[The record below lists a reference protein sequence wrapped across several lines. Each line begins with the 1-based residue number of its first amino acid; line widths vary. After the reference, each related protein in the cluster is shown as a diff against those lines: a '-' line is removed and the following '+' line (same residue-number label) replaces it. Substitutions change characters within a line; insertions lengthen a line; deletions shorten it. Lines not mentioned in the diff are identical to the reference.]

1 MSPRAWRARSATCRK
16 QSPVFEGHFP
26 GYPLMPGVLLIE
38 CMAQTTG
45 WLVSALTGFT
55 GLPALAGV
63 KEGKIRSAV
72 FPGDELEFEGRVIH
86 EGSGYAIG
94 EAKGWCKGAAICD
107 ANADLSHHSLS
118 EPGTAR
124 RTVGVGRAH
133 QFPGQG
139 VREVTELREVWITG
153 VGLLTCLGEGLEAAW
168 AHLERGDPPPYDDKS
183 FAPYIVHQ
191 LAPMSFDKHIPKKSD
206 QRQMETWQR
215 VGVYSAGMALT
226 DAGIAGNA
234 ELLDRADMIVAAGGG
249 ERDIAVDTAIMA
261 GLRKTNE
268 PGAFLNERL
277 MSDLRPTLFL
287 AQLPNLLAGNISLV
301 HGVVGSSRTFMGEE
315 AAGVDAVRVAQAR
328 IAAGQSELTLVGGA
342 YHGTRWD
349 VLLAF
354 ELGGVVLKDK
364 FAPVWDRGP
373 QGGIAFGTMGAFLV
387 LESREHAQGPR
398 RKTAGADFAGLFR
411 PQCAQ
416 RGRSRKRRCAAN
428 GTPSR
433 RRSTGPMPR
442 SFPAPP
448 ASNRRPRPSLMCSRI
463 SVFRSAIPVRISGMG
478 SIPSS
483 WPIWASAAR

>member
-1 MSPRAWRARSATCRK
+1 
-16 QSPVFEGHFP
+16 
-26 GYPLMPGVLLIE
+26 
-38 CMAQTTG
+38 
-45 WLVSALTGFT
+45 
-55 GLPALAGV
+55 
-63 KEGKIRSAV
+63 
-72 FPGDELEFEGRVIH
+72 
-86 EGSGYAIG
+86 
-94 EAKGWCKGAAICD
+94 
-107 ANADLSHHSLS
+107 
-118 EPGTAR
+118 
-124 RTVGVGRAH
+124 
-133 QFPGQG
+133 
-139 VREVTELREVWITG
+139 
-153 VGLLTCLGEGLEAAW
+153 
-168 AHLERGDPPPYDDKS
+168 
-183 FAPYIVHQ
+183 
-191 LAPMSFDKHIPKKSD
+191 
-206 QRQMETWQR
+206 METWQR

-234 ELLDRADMIVAAGGG
+234 ELLDRTDMIVAAGGG

-261 GLRKTNE
+261 GLRKTNT

-373 QGGIAFGTMGAFLV
+373 TGGIAFGTMGAFLV
-387 LESREHAQGPR
+387 LESTRARAGARRQAPR
-398 RKTAGADFAGLFR
+398 ADFAGVLR
-411 PQCAQ
+411 PQRPPGRRS
-416 RGRSRKRRCAAN
+416 RGRAAPRN
-428 GTPSR
+428 GTPSH
-433 RRSTGPMPR
+433 RRSTAAMPR

-448 ASNRRPRPSLMCSRI
+448 GSSPRPRPNSTSSRR
-463 SVFRSAIPVRISGMG
+463 SVFRFAIPVRISGMG